1 MPETLYRKVGK
12 RYVPCAVDQIG
23 YQCGLWLVQE
33 HGRERIYVGRL
44 ADVPAPL
51 EAAALM
57 ARVNVA
63 AGALR
68 AWMEGNEWRSAS
80 DMARVVLLAAAKGGE

>member
-1 MPETLYRKVGK
+1 MSETFYRKIGK

-33 HGRERIYVGRL
+33 QGRAKIYVGRL
-44 ADVPAPL
+44 CDVPHPM

-57 ARVNVA
+57 ARVDVA
-63 AGALR
+63 ARSLKM
-68 AWMEGNEWRSAS
+68 WMDPLS
-80 DMARVVLLAAAKGGE
+80 